1 MWMSKTMNSVLQTN
15 LTLELLSLTKSMFNA
30 AELFAN
36 INWEI
41 QTNAVYLLFQLNRQR
56 EMWIIANNPAA

>member
-1 MWMSKTMNSVLQTN
+1 MNSVLQTN

-36 INWEI
+36 IN
-41 QTNAVYLLFQLNRQR
+41 
-56 EMWIIANNPAA
+56 